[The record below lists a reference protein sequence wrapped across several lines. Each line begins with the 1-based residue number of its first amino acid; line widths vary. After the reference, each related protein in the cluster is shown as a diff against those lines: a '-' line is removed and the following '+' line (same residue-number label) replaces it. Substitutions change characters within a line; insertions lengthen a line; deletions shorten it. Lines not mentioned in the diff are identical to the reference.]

1 MSGSLNVFLICNV
14 AIILCFHAPLK
25 LFVRVWLCKGSA
37 STFSIKALLDFRT
50 VKLDIFYPWYYSKYI
65 QRRRIFALRRNYT
78 VFRLSLDNAL
88 ANFLS
93 SENINTLMTAF
104 YTLSCWNQVIQVIQT
119 KIEIFK
125 LNFSQYSETETQDLE
140 TEL

>member
-1 MSGSLNVFLICNV
+1 MSGSLNLFLICTE
-14 AIILCFHAPLK
+14 AIILCFQTPLK

-78 VFRLSLDNAL
+78 LFRLSLDNAL

-93 SENINTLMTAF
+93 SENKNTLMTAF
-104 YTLSCWNQVIQVIQT
+104 YTLSCWNQVIHAIWASLHFFQYIQA
-119 KIEIFK
+119 
-125 LNFSQYSETETQDLE
+125 
-140 TEL
+140 

>member
-1 MSGSLNVFLICNV
+1 M
-14 AIILCFHAPLK
+14 
-25 LFVRVWLCKGSA
+25 
-37 STFSIKALLDFRT
+37 
-50 VKLDIFYPWYYSKYI
+50 
-65 QRRRIFALRRNYT
+65 
-78 VFRLSLDNAL
+78 FRLSLDNAL
-88 ANFLS
+88 AAFLS